1 MFETLKNFVKG
12 LKIINTIKKAFE
24 PKERVNIDMSKSGN
38 NDEISDSNN
47 IVGNNNIV
55 VSSNNSGNI
64 ITGSNNTNSGNSI
77 KNINYNYITGQGN
90 SSKANKIKDEIIYD
104 IQLLTALLKRHCII
118 DPTLSEETEKD
129 SRRNDGLSK
138 EEIAKLERERID
150 IEITRLFRKINN
162 NIELFEFYSSED
174 TSLIKDLKSF
184 MGKMW
189 SYAFHINFFVM
200 YKFSFYFLHSDNDY
214 FFTKL
219 HELLPAIQKIS
230 DDIDKQKQEIFK
242 KLKNIIEQGYE

>member
-24 PKERVNIDMSKSGN
+24 PKGRVNIDMSKLGN

-118 DPTLSEETEKD
+118 DSILSEETEKD

-138 EEIAKLERERID
+138 EEIVKLERERID
-150 IEITRLFRKINN
+150 MEITSLFRKINN
-162 NIELFEFYSSED
+162 NIELFELYSSED
-174 TSLIKDLKSF
+174 TLLIKDLKSF
-184 MGKMW
+184 MENMW
-189 SYAFHINFFVM
+189 GYAFHINLFIM
-200 YKFSFYFLHSDNDY
+200 YKFSYYFLHSDSNY

-219 HELLPAIQKIS
+219 QEWLPAMQKIS
-230 DDIDKQKQEIFK
+230 GAIDNRKQEIFK
-242 KLKNIIEQGYE
+242 KLKNTIEQG